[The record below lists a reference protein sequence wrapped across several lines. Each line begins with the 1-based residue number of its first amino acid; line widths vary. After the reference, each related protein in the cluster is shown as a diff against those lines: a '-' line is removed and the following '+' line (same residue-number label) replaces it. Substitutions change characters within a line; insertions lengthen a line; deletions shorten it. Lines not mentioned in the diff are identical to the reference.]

1 MRPEVSIDLQQD
13 QIYFELVNGAS
24 EMDWNRLDGTLK
36 YIKNEYDCSDF
47 RLVNLVRILYEYG
60 DRIPAET
67 SSKIKDVL
75 FNFRYW
81 WDEPGENSMCY
92 WSENHQILFASAEY
106 LIGQKYPE
114 TVFTNSG
121 LTGKERMEKAK
132 QRILDWLEMRWNYGF
147 IEYYSG
153 VYYKEDIGAMINLID
168 FAGDEEIVKKTEII
182 FDLLFYDVATQSTN
196 NMFVSVSGRAYERNR
211 KGGPGSTLGGLTNY
225 FWGDG
230 NQIDAGLM
238 YGMMTTKKYKLPPV
252 LSEIAKDSS
261 RVVIKQNNGLD
272 ISELKTEGYFGTDNR
287 SMMMQWGMEAFTNPE
302 IVRNSLAHM
311 RNCSMFSNEFIADF
325 KMLDFTL
332 LRLLHLEPVLV
343 KLINPQSN
351 GVAIQKGNTYTFK
364 TKNYSL
370 YSVQNHHP
378 GDYADQQ
385 HVAGMNVGNSFSIFH
400 THPALEAG
408 KKHQSPNY
416 WVGYGHFPHLAQD
429 SNISLAIY
437 NIPKKK
443 GIMEMDLLDY
453 THAYFPSELFDT
465 VVISENYAFGKKG
478 KSYAAFIGKNPLKFR
493 ENTTDDLILQ
503 GKQTFWIIEAG
514 SLEEDGSFGEFCNR
528 IISNELTFDDENL
541 ILNYRSKGKNL
552 QLKFKGDFL
561 VNGKPVNTNYDRFDS
576 PYSQAKKKAETIEIA
591 FNGKSLF
598 LDFYN
603 MKRIVDNE

>member
-1 MRPEVSIDLQQD
+1 
-13 QIYFELVNGAS
+13 
-24 EMDWNRLDGTLK
+24 
-36 YIKNEYDCSDF
+36 
-47 RLVNLVRILYEYG
+47 
-60 DRIPAET
+60 
-67 SSKIKDVL
+67 
-75 FNFRYW
+75 
-81 WDEPGENSMCY
+81 
-92 WSENHQILFASAEY
+92 
-106 LIGQKYPE
+106 
-114 TVFTNSG
+114 
-121 LTGKERMEKAK
+121 
-132 QRILDWLEMRWNYGF
+132 
-147 IEYYSG
+147 
-153 VYYKEDIGAMINLID
+153 
-168 FAGDEEIVKKTEII
+168 
-182 FDLLFYDVATQSTN
+182 
-196 NMFVSVSGRAYERNR
+196 
-211 KGGPGSTLGGLTNY
+211 
-225 FWGDG
+225 
-230 NQIDAGLM
+230 
-238 YGMMTTKKYKLPPV
+238 
-252 LSEIAKDSS
+252 
-261 RVVIKQNNGLD
+261 
-272 ISELKTEGYFGTDNR
+272 
-287 SMMMQWGMEAFTNPE
+287 
-302 IVRNSLAHM
+302 
-311 RNCSMFSNEFIADF
+311 
-325 KMLDFTL
+325 
-332 LRLLHLEPVLV
+332 V